1 MTLRV
6 WYKKAVIHIV
16 VRANFNIL
24 VVGVR
29 LNEVY
34 KFKLKPA
41 RQTLYLPTIVS
52 WVRIINCYKYERLI
66 GCCLKQI
73 IVCVWI

>member
-1 MTLRV
+1 M
-6 WYKKAVIHIV
+6 
-16 VRANFNIL
+16 L

-29 LNEVY
+29 LDEAY

-52 WVRIINCYKYERLI
+52 WVRIINYYKYERLI
-66 GCCLKQI
+66 RYCLKQI
-73 IVCVWI
+73 IDCVWI

>member
-16 VRANFNIL
+16 IRTDLNTL
-24 VVGVR
+24 VIGVR
-29 LNEVY
+29 LDEVRE
-34 KFKLKPA
+34 FKLKTA
-41 RQTLYLPTIVS
+41 RYLLYLLALVR
-52 WVRIINCYKYERLI
+52 WVRIVNCYKYERLI

-73 IVCVWI
+73 IDCVWI